1 VEFALIL
8 PLLVT
13 LVLGCVDF
21 GRFAYSYVA
30 LTNAAQA
37 GANYAT
43 SNSYLAAGASQW
55 TTQVQQEAANE
66 MNQQTG
72 YNSQNLTV
80 SVSTTLEGVALR
92 RVQVTATYPFKTIVN
107 WPGISSNVTMSRTVV
122 MRSIR

>member
-1 VEFALIL
+1 
-8 PLLVT
+8 LLVT
-13 LVLGCVDF
+13 IVLGCVDF
-21 GRFAYSYVA
+21 GRFAYSYVG

-37 GANYAT
+37 GANYAI

-55 TTQVQQEAANE
+55 TSQVQQEATNE